1 MGLHQVSLPFR
12 PSNPKQSKQRV
23 KATRDDTGTS
33 TEGPSVEEDPS
44 SGTVAAPPRQEVLS
58 GGTDAV
64 PPRQDVL
71 ASGEDQIRAA

>member
-1 MGLHQVSLPFR
+1 M
-12 PSNPKQSKQRV
+12 

-58 GGTDAV
+58 GGTDAA

-71 ASGEDQIRAA
+71 ASGEDQIRAAQGQSVPSASKLVPVGASEAT